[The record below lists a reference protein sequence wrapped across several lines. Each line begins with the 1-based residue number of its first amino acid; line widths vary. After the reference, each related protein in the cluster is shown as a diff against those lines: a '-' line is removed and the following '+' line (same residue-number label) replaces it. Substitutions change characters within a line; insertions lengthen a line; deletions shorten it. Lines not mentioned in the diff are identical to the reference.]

1 MGFAKRRVQINA
13 EACGETLAKQTVR
26 QLYNGLQ
33 QNAIDV
39 SFASDTRKGL
49 ESFSYTQATD

>member
-1 MGFAKRRVQINA
+1 MGFTKRRVQINA
-13 EACGETLAKQTVR
+13 EACETLAKQTVR

-49 ESFSYTQATD
+49 ESFSYTQATA